1 VSTEPA
7 STEPETAMAEPVLSW
22 TNAEGAGAV
31 EAVTTIILSPLGQAF
46 QESEPTQ
53 TDSSESPVAGAEQAD
68 EVRTDAS
75 NVATPGSDASSV
87 STVSPNE
94 ALARALLA
102 GAGIRGID
110 IPGGLTPQLMN
121 QLGRLL
127 REATGG
133 LLDLLAAR
141 AMTKREVRADMTVI
155 VAKDNNPLKFS
166 PDMEA
171 ALTHLLVPRGRGF
184 MPPLRAVG
192 DAYDDLRAHQ
202 LGFMAGMRSA
212 LAVVLARFDPRALEE
227 KLAGTSVVDSI
238 LPTHRKAKLWDMFG
252 ELYGTIAKDAQN
264 DFHLLFGHEF
274 LRAYQAHVAKVP
286 ERGGSVTKH

>member
-1 VSTEPA
+1 
-7 STEPETAMAEPVLSW
+7 MCIRDRSW

-184 MPPLRAVG
+184 MPCLLYTSP
-192 DAYDDLRAHQ
+192 
-202 LGFMAGMRSA
+202 S
-212 LAVVLARFDPRALEE
+212 PR
-227 KLAGTSVVDSI
+227 DS
-238 LPTHRKAKLWDMFG
+238 
-252 ELYGTIAKDAQN
+252 
-264 DFHLLFGHEF
+264 
-274 LRAYQAHVAKVP
+274 
-286 ERGGSVTKH
+286 